1 MALTKDKI
9 INEVY
14 TKLGFRKNDARH
26 VVEQLLEIMKRT
38 LQNGEDLLIS
48 GFGKFVVKEKKA
60 RRGRNPQTRRDL
72 QLRARRVVVFKT
84 SGILRKKINSR
95 VSSSLQLLFILSG
108 LIEPLTIS
116 YSDTIEG
123 AVFGTFVY
131 HDVGIFVRK
140 CQFVPKPLGV
150 FSVLESPYL
159 DGEVPH
165 RIVPG
170 HKGQLHPSV
179 NLTFLY

>member
-14 TKLGFRKNDARH
+14 SQLGLRKNDARQ

-38 LQNGEDLLIS
+38 LENGEDLLIS

-84 SGILRKKINSR
+84 SGILRKKINNT
-95 VSSSLQLLFILSG
+95 L
-108 LIEPLTIS
+108 P
-116 YSDTIEG
+116 D
-123 AVFGTFVY
+123 
-131 HDVGIFVRK
+131 
-140 CQFVPKPLGV
+140 
-150 FSVLESPYL
+150 
-159 DGEVPH
+159 
-165 RIVPG
+165 
-170 HKGQLHPSV
+170 
-179 NLTFLY
+179 